1 VSMKKVLVVDN
12 QMSTCDLLA
21 KFLGKKGYE
30 VETTTLGQNA
40 LMMLTQKSYDIIICD
55 YRLPDIQGEEL
66 FDKVI
71 QVHPQ
76 AAVIFMSRE
85 VNLRNAVDLIRRG
98 AHNYLSKPLNPDELL
113 SIIMESQDTTHAHG
127 KYEKKELSKKMTTEV
142 NHLDDYVFGK
152 SEKAVEMINQV
163 KKVGATNFTV
173 IIEGE
178 TGTGKESLARLIHNE
193 SPRRNMPFIAVD
205 CGSLS
210 KEIAGSEL
218 FGHEKGAFTGAVS
231 EKTGFFELAKG
242 GTIFLDEIANLSLD
256 IQMALLR
263 ALQEKVIRKI
273 GGVKEIG
280 IDVRIIVATNEDL
293 LAKSGTSG
301 FREDLFF
308 RLSEFVLKV
317 PALRER
323 KVDLP
328 LFIDFFLKGTSE
340 ELGREVP
347 NISQEVLDHLY
358 DYPWPGNIRE
368 LKNVLRRACLF
379 ISSDNCIY
387 TDALPN
393 RILQYSLEE
402 FYQDHAGVGTG
413 DNSISYDG
421 QTVSLPTSSGNVSYL
436 MNDSHA
442 HADLKSTALQAE
454 SKRIIEVLQKVHFN
468 KTKAAEILNIH
479 RKTLYTKLKLMNIPY

>member
-1 VSMKKVLVVDN
+1 MERMKKVLVVDN

-21 KFLGKKGYE
+21 KFLGKNGYS
-30 VETTTLGQNA
+30 VETTTLGQSA
-40 LMMLTQKSYDIIICD
+40 LLLLPQKVFDIFICD

-66 FDKVI
+66 FDKI
-71 QVHPQ
+71 MAAHPQ
-76 AAVIFMSRE
+76 AVVIFMSRE
-85 VNLRNAVDLIRRG
+85 VNLRNAVELIRMG
-98 AHNYLSKPLNPDELL
+98 VYNYLTKPLNPDELL
-113 SIIMESQDTTHAHG
+113 EVIQESQDSSSSFG
-127 KYEKKELSKKMTTEV
+127 RYEKKEVLKKASSESGRV
-142 NHLDDYVFGK
+142 DNYVFGK
-152 SEKAVEMINQV
+152 SKKAVEMIDQV

-193 SPRRNMPFIAVD
+193 SPRKNMPFIAVD

-218 FGHEKGAFTGAVS
+218 FGHEKGAFTGAIS

-273 GGVKEIG
+273 GGTKEIS
-280 IDVRIIVATNEDL
+280 IDVRIIAATNEDL
-293 LAKSGTSG
+293 LAKSGTVS

-323 KVDLP
+323 KIDLP
-328 LFIDFFLKGTSE
+328 LFIDFFLKETSE
-340 ELGREVP
+340 ELGREIP
-347 NISQEVLDHLY
+347 QISQEVLDYLY

-379 ISSDNCIY
+379 ISSDNYIY
-387 TDALPN
+387 LDALPN
-393 RILQYSLEE
+393 RILQFAREEYLEDILNKSE
-402 FYQDHAGVGTG
+402 NYL
-413 DNSISYDG
+413 NEDG
-421 QTVSLPTSSGNVSYL
+421 FHESKLNGHSAPNHQEINLPT
-436 MNDSHA
+436 
-442 HADLKSTALQAE
+442 DLKSTALQAE
-454 SKRIIEVLQKVHFN
+454 SKRIMEVLQKVHFN